1 MASIPVKIVR
11 ICYSQ
16 LKCNYLKNLKL
27 FLDFFLHFWN
37 VHQIWNILKKR
48 MIVIA
53 NVFPKVQTVK
63 NLLRPLSKKRCFIT
77 RLNSQ
82 HVKASEIPANTPW
95 QRFYHV
101 FSSFSRK
108 LIPKMVP
115 LELGEIWVV
124 FVNTLSGDAE
134 YPIQDFENLL
144 LSIQMDLS
152 EKPKSF
158 SLLFVPFL
166 EYTSNFKHFIKKDDC
181 HS

>member
-1 MASIPVKIVR
+1 MASILVKIVR
-11 ICYSQ
+11 ICYSE

-115 LELGEIWVV
+115 LELGEILVV

-134 YPIQDFENLL
+134 VSHWRFWEFVTLNSNGFIWKTKIFFSTFC
-144 LSIQMDLS
+144 SIS
-152 EKPKSF
+152 GI
-158 SLLFVPFL
+158 
-166 EYTSNFKHFIKKDDC
+166 YIKF
-181 HS
+181 